1 MTDTNAL
8 RKRIAD
14 SGLKQEF
21 IADKLG
27 LTSYGFS
34 RKRDNLSEFKPSEID
49 TLCELLHITTLEE
62 RFAIFFAREVDQKT
76 TEK

>member
-21 IADKLG
+21 IAEKLG

-49 TLCELLHITTLEE
+49 ILCDLLNISSLDE
-62 RFAIFFAREVDQKT
+62 RFAIFFAKEVD
-76 TEK
+76 